1 MKSATLLA
9 VDDLHVS
16 YGAVEALQGVSLTVS
31 RGEIVTLIGA
41 NGAGKS
47 TLLRTISGLIRPTAG
62 AILFDERERLDRMAP
77 HLIVRAGVSHV
88 PEGRQVFANLTVR
101 ENLEIG
107 AYQRRDRAGIRQ
119 SLEEMFASFPVLEE
133 RMGQSAATL
142 SGGEQQMLAI
152 ARALMAQPKL
162 LLLDEPSLGLAPLAT
177 QKIFAIIRDINA
189 RGMSILL
196 IEQNAHM
203 ALRVA
208 HRGYVLQTGGIV
220 LEDSSDNLLRSP
232 EVKAAYLG

>member
-1 MKSATLLA
+1 MKPAPLLA

-16 YGAVEALQGVSLTVS
+16 YGAVSALQGVSLTVS

-62 AILFDERERLDRMAP
+62 AIVFGEGERLDRMAP

-133 RMGQSAATL
+133 RVDQSAATL

-152 ARALMAQPKL
+152 ARALMAQPQL

-208 HRGYVLQTGGIV
+208 QRGYVLQTGRIV
-220 LEDSSDNLLRSP
+220 LEDNSDNLLRSP
-232 EVKAAYLG
+232 EVRSAYLG